1 MIVHSFGDICKLL
14 HNESINCKAGL
25 DTGSLA
31 SRLSVRLGR
40 QVGTMNDVPDS
51 VLENMEENVIDKAH
65 RRTAHYFQVLER

>member
-1 MIVHSFGDICKLL
+1 MIVHSFGDICNLL
-14 HNESINCKAGL
+14 HNESISCKAGL

-40 QVGTMNDVPDS
+40 QVGSMTDVPDS
-51 VLENMEENVIDKAH
+51 VLENMQEAAIDKAH